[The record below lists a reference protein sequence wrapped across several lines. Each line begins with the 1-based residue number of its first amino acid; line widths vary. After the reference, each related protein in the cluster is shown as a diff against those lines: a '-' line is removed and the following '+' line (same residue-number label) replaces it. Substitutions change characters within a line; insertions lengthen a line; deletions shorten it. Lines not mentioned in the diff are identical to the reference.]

1 MKQKVKVKIL
11 NNNISVPQIV
21 PKGDWIDLRAAE
33 QVELRG
39 PYSKTSR
46 KDVERKVIFSD
57 TVIPLGIAMEL
68 PKGYEAVV
76 NMRSSAFKYF
86 NIILTNSQ
94 GVIDNTYNGDDDQW
108 FAHVIPFA
116 DNVIPV
122 GSRICQFRI
131 QLSQKATFW
140 QKLKWLLSNGIKIEV
155 VDCLGNKNRGG
166 HGSSGIK

>member
-33 QVELRG
+33 QIELKG

-57 TVIPLGIAMEL
+57 TIIPLGIAAEL
-68 PKGYEAVV
+68 PDGYEAVL

-86 NIILTNSQ
+86 NIILVNGQ
-94 GVIDNTYNGDDDQW
+94 GVIDNSYNGDCDQW
-108 FAHVIPFA
+108 FAHVLPYA
-116 DNVIPV
+116 DGVIPEGDRV
-122 GSRICQFRI
+122 CQFRI

-140 QKLKWLLSNGIKIEV
+140 QKLKWLLSSGIKIEV

-166 HGSSGIK
+166 HGSSGVK